1 MRALEAEVERLNV
14 AWGEREREVMRER
27 EEAVAREEELAVGV
41 KRRIEKVKEA
51 AKAQMPVKLKEVIFN
66 RAFIKHCLKRAIEP

>member
-1 MRALEAEVERLNV
+1 MGLQERVRALEAEVERLNA

-41 KRRIEKVKEA
+41 KRRIERVKEA
-51 AKAQMPVKLKEVIFN
+51 AKAQMPVKLKEVIRN
-66 RAFIKHCLKRAIEP
+66 RACLEHS